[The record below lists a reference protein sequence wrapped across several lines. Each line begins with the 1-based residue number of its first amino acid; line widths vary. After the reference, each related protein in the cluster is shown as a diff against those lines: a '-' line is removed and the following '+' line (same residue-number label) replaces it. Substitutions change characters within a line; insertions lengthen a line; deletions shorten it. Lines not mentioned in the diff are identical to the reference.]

1 MKVDIFVRPSFYS
14 TFYVNSHIDKASSLR
29 ANKLSFL
36 FLPSAIVSFGGSKPS
51 FAGVKPLFAG
61 TKQWLQRTKLLKKQ
75 ALSIYFNA
83 QSGVY
88 SNWPHE

>member
-1 MKVDIFVRPSFYS
+1 MKMKVDIFVRPSFYS

-51 FAGVKPLFAG
+51 FGGSKPSFAGVKPLFAG
-61 TKQWLQRTKLLKKQ
+61 TKQWLQRTKATQK
-75 ALSIYFNA
+75 ASA
-83 QSGVY
+83 
-88 SNWPHE
+88 

>member
-36 FLPSAIVSFGGSKPS
+36 FLPSAIVSFAGTKLSFAGSILS

-61 TKQWLQRTKLLKKQ
+61 TKQWLQRTKATQKASAWHL
-75 ALSIYFNA
+75 F
-83 QSGVY
+83 
-88 SNWPHE
+88 

>member
-14 TFYVNSHIDKASSLR
+14 TFYVNSHIDKASSFR

-51 FAGVKPLFAG
+51 FGGNKPSFG
-61 TKQWLQRTKLLKKQ
+61 GSKPSFGGNKPSFGGSKPSFGGSKPSFGEGKQ
-75 ALSIYFNA
+75 
-83 QSGVY
+83 
-88 SNWPHE
+88 